1 MERYPNL
8 STYFRADYYD
18 YDEETFGI
26 VDKHEEKNGMIYRSI
41 LGRNLARKRRE
52 RKDALAAY

>member
-8 STYFRADYYD
+8 SAYFRDDYYD

-26 VDKHEEKNGMIYRSI
+26 VSKLEEKNKIIYPSI
-41 LGRNLARKRRE
+41 IGKNLARKRRE